1 MCMEVIN
8 DLNQTRNELLE
19 LDNEEKQV
27 KVQEQKSTVKQ
38 DRRR

>member
-1 MCMEVIN
+1 MCKEVIN